1 MKEDDLEIAMVC
13 MPRARC
19 GRRSARL
26 TARSSNPAESE
37 ESDNALEGHET
48 LVTDED
54 APPINKNT
62 RSMDSPVLWA
72 IEDNVSLTTRS
83 PKSSPSPHTR
93 PSKYPVFMAG
103 ESSAPVNVV
112 E

>member
-48 LVTDED
+48 LVIDED
-54 APPINKNT
+54 APSINKNT
-62 RSMDSPVLWA
+62 GGMNSPVLRA
-72 IEDNVSLTTRS
+72 IDDNVSLTTRS
-83 PKSSPSPHTR
+83 P
-93 PSKYPVFMAG
+93 
-103 ESSAPVNVV
+103 ESSLSPYWT
-112 E
+112 